1 MFSQIIGLFYGV
13 YDLDYMYFN
22 GALWFIPCLF
32 SMEMLYWFFY
42 KIKNNELRWLSVI
55 IMYIT
60 TSYACPF
67 IEWLP
72 FGLCTAGMNL
82 IFFEMGYTIR
92 NYNNGIFPF
101 SLSNRWK
108 WLVILL
114 CSITLFLL
122 HQPHT
127 TVNTSISPDYN
138 ITYIMTV
145 KIIKALAGITLFSI
159 LAYWMNKNKILSFLG
174 INSLVIFAFQ
184 EQCYRALIFLYSK
197 VSHLSVENLRMDYF
211 WCLIISITTILCIC
225 PLIWLWNKYY
235 VKSFK
240 IKYL

>member
-1 MFSQIIGLFYGV
+1 
-13 YDLDYMYFN
+13 MYFN

-42 KIKNNELRWLSVI
+42 KIKNNELRRLSVI

-184 EQCYRALIFLYSK
+184 EQCYRALIFL
-197 VSHLSVENLRMDYF
+197 
-211 WCLIISITTILCIC
+211 
-225 PLIWLWNKYY
+225 
-235 VKSFK
+235 
-240 IKYL
+240 